1 MNADSFRII
10 ERVFHA
16 AQKVPPEARDAF
28 LTSELPDA
36 PDLRHEV
43 ENLLAASE
51 RGSTFLETS
60 LLAGPVDKP
69 PRTDALVGRQIGPY
83 RLIRELGHGGMG
95 TVYEAEQRWPHRRV
109 ALKVVHTGGGDA
121 RWSGHEPRILGRLNH
136 PFVASIYDADQT
148 EDGLSYFVMELIEG
162 ERLDDYVKQHDLP
175 RRERLVLFC
184 KICEAIQHAHMKS
197 VIHLDLKPSNILVLP
212 PKDPTCQELQVKVVD
227 FGVAAITGSD
237 TTHGT
242 RIGTTGA
249 MVGTLAY
256 MSPEQRR
263 GERESCDV
271 RSDVYSLGVILFK
284 LMTGDLP
291 YPVEDLPLPEAW
303 RVFAEQQPRRPRAI
317 DPSVPPDV
325 ETIIRTATAEE
336 PARRYQSVSELA
348 GDVRLYL
355 TDRPITARPPS
366 TWYEWTKFAQ
376 RNKGLVAT
384 LAAVLLGLA
393 TTTIGTYSGLLR
405 ARAAEEHAR
414 AQAEATKRLTEFILG
429 EDTGADRAE
438 DDGQPASPPILPRIP
453 LEVLRTTAAQLLAQ
467 GRAEEAEAEYG
478 RLVAIAKLVL
488 PRRNWYAAKLQSE
501 HGECLIR
508 LGRYAQA
515 ELPLLSSYE
524 GLRSSYGPEH
534 PQTLEA
540 MRRLVQLYDAWGR
553 PAQSAEW
560 TAQLYKASVGAGS
573 DTPEVPP

>member
-291 YPVEDLPLPEAW
+291 YPVEDLPLPERGASSPSSS
-303 RVFAEQQPRRPRAI
+303 RDARGPSIPACRGCRDHHPHGDGRGAGPALPERIGAGGRRAALP
-317 DPSVPPDV
+317 DGPPDH
-325 ETIIRTATAEE
+325 RPSA
-336 PARRYQSVSELA
+336 QHL
-348 GDVRLYL
+348 VRM
-355 TDRPITARPPS
+355 D
-366 TWYEWTKFAQ
+366 E
-376 RNKGLVAT
+376 V
-384 LAAVLLGLA
+384 
-393 TTTIGTYSGLLR
+393 
-405 ARAAEEHAR
+405 RAAEQGARRHASGR
-414 AQAEATKRLTEFILG
+414 PARPRDHDHRDVQRPAARPRRGGARPAQAEATKRLTEFILG

-467 GRAEEAEAEYG
+467 GRAEEAEAEYA

-573 DTPEVPP
+573 DTPQDPP